1 MKKLITDRREFWKR
15 ETVITEKH
23 SDLPDN
29 KISREAKNN
38 VDNDNDR
45 VKDQDDEPSKQL
57 NMIH

>member
-1 MKKLITDRREFWKR
+1 MKKLITDRRELLKR
-15 ETVITEKH
+15 EKVITEKH
-23 SDLPDN
+23 SELSD
-29 KISREAKNN
+29 KMRREAKNN